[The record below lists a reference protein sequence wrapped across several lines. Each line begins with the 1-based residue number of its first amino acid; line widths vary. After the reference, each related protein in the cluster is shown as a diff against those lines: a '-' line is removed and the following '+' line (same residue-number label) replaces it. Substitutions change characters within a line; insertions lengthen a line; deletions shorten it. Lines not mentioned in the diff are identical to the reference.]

1 MAGRGLA
8 EDGRDEHT
16 AAMTPP
22 EYWFPAKRYGWGWGF
37 PLTWQ
42 GWAVVLS
49 YCAVVLLAAMVGWGI
64 PVVVVATVVVLL
76 VCLNKG
82 EPTSW
87 RWGDR

>member
-1 MAGRGLA
+1 M
-8 EDGRDEHT
+8 
-16 AAMTPP
+16 
-22 EYWFPAKRYGWGWGF
+22 
-37 PLTWQ
+37 
-42 GWAVVLS
+42 LS